1 MSTEKQRIKES
12 MARLEAYAESRGF
25 RVGVSGSDVALVQG
39 EMFEAELIG
48 RRSEVGPAM
57 AAFYLVNTL
66 ERLGVE
72 VPSVPDGSA

>member
-12 MARLEAYAESRGF
+12 MPRLEAYAESRGF
-25 RVGVSGSDVALVQG
+25 RVSVSGSDVALVQG